1 MTAIVDP
8 ATPAAPAM
16 VTPPLTRWANVVRI
30 HVANPWP
37 TIITPWLVFAAVFG
51 LTYAIWRIVLTAAGP
66 GGIEPDG
73 FRYNGG
79 VTWIFI
85 FLMVVAIQAMS
96 QTFPFALGFSV
107 TRRDYS
113 FGTAVYFVLLAAIY
127 SMGMTVLAG
136 VESLT
141 GGWGVEGGFFAAG
154 FMATL
159 PLAQVAFIYFAALLF
174 LLFFGAAVGSVF
186 VRWGSNGILIFFGVI
201 AVLLVATI
209 WLVTNADAWGAVGA
223 FFTDNSVLTILTWSL
238 PGTIMLAIVGYAL
251 MRRATPR
258 Q

>member
-1 MTAIVDP
+1 MTAIIDP
-8 ATPAAPAM
+8 AT
-16 VTPPLTRWANVVRI
+16 VTPPMQRWANVVRI

-51 LTYAIWRIVLTAAGP
+51 LTYAIWSIVLTAAGP

-73 FRYNGG
+73 FQYNGG

-113 FGTAVYFVLLAAIY
+113 FGTALYFVLLAAIY
-127 SMGMTVLAG
+127 SIGITVLAG
-136 VESLT
+136 AESVT
-141 GGWGVEGGFFAAG
+141 GGWGVYGGFFAPA
-154 FMATL
+154 FMASL
-159 PLAQVAFIYFAALLF
+159 PLVQVAFVYFAALLF

-186 VRWGSNGILIFFGVI
+186 VRWGSNGILIFFGVV
-201 AVLLVATI
+201 ALLLVASI
-209 WLVTNADAWGAVGA
+209 WWVTNADAWGPVGA
-223 FFTDNSVLTILTWSL
+223 FFTDNSVPTLLTWSL
-238 PGTIMLAIVGYAL
+238 AGTIVFAVVGYVL

-258 Q
+258 A